1 LLFYNLLLLLF
12 WSLAVF
18 SQQLSLLIAKLI
30 PIASYFLDKDKI
42 ERRRTNL
49 EKALEIGG
57 EFKVGAKGTI

>member
-1 LLFYNLLLLLF
+1 
-12 WSLAVF
+12 
-18 SQQLSLLIAKLI
+18 LSLLIAKLI